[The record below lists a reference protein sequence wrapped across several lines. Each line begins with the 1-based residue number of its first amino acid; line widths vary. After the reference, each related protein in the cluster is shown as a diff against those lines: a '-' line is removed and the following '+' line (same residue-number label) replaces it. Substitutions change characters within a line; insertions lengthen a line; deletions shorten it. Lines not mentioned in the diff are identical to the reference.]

1 MEWLILLAVL
11 AVCGVGEQLQRIA
24 NAIQTKHQPQEPQED
39 PYGPLLHYRTGA
51 LASEPSPTT
60 TGAERLGAIA
70 SSFSI
75 MYISDITYSRRIY
88 LWQADHHAQKK

>member
-51 LASEPSPTT
+51 LASEPTPT
-60 TGAERLGAIA
+60 AMRLGDSA
-70 SSFSI
+70 SSLSI
-75 MYISDITYSRRIY
+75 MYILAITYSRRIY
-88 LWQADHHAQKK
+88 RWQADHHAQKK